1 MIPIQ
6 DLINRIKWD
15 EEFKRGEFKIGYYDR
30 FKKDIIYVSFS
41 EIDFVPENHFLF
53 EMTDAQGEVHTIPLH
68 RVRRVYKDGKLIWER
83 RAQEILEE
91 CVVEDEDEIL

>member
-68 RVRRVYKDGKLIWER
+68 RVRRVYKNEKLIWER